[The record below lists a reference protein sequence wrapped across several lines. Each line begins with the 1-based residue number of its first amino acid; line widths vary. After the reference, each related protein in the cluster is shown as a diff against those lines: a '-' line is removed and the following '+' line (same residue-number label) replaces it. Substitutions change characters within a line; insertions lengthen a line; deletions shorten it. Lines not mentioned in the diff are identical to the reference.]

1 MLNSPFGI
9 SSKFRFSFSTRYF
22 IIDFPIGWPE
32 FFSTIANVFK
42 NSFLLDL
49 SHIKISTTSGVPL
62 VIVPVLS
69 KQIVVTLAN
78 SSMTTPPFIK
88 TPFFAAL
95 PTLAT
100 TAVGVASINA
110 QGHAITKIDITRII
124 SFVSRAVIAQ
134 IKRIVGRKN
143 SANLSAVF

>member
-78 SSMTTPPFIK
+78 SSMTTHLLLKLLFLQHYRHLQQLLLELLVSMHK
-88 TPFFAAL
+88 GTQL
-95 PTLAT
+95 P
-100 TAVGVASINA
+100 
-110 QGHAITKIDITRII
+110 K
-124 SFVSRAVIAQ
+124 
-134 IKRIVGRKN
+134 
-143 SANLSAVF
+143 